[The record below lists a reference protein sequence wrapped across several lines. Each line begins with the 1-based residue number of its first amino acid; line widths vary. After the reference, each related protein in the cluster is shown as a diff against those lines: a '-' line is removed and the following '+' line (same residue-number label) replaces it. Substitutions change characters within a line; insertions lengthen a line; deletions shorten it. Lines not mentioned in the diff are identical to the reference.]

1 MIMNEMIQASA
12 EVISIN
18 DHNSIHVKKGVKP
31 TFGRVRDKD
40 RCCYSTV
47 TLMLDN
53 TAYLEMRVE
62 EDPEEQEL
70 KEYLKDLVDWENL
83 LGRNE
88 FWVEINNRDGDK
100 LGVCLW
106 YMDERG
112 RTNSL
117 SLTKEEQAIV
127 INRVNRQCEEEYGKT
142 CRQLLSDARKR
153 MDPKE
158 LEGIEI

>member
-1 MIMNEMIQASA
+1 MIMNEMMQGNT
-12 EVISIN
+12 EMISLN
-18 DHNSIHVKKGVKP
+18 DHDAIRVKKDVKP
-31 TFGRVRDKD
+31 TFGRVRDKN

-70 KEYLKDLVDWENL
+70 KESLRDLVNWENF
-83 LGRNE
+83 LGRNR
-88 FWVEINNRDGDK
+88 FWVEINNRDGDE

-106 YMDERG
+106 YMNESGKTD
-112 RTNSL
+112 SL

-127 INRVNRQCEEEYGKT
+127 INRVNRQCSEEYGKS

-153 MDPKE
+153 MAPKE